1 MDPKQTKFHYHIVK
15 YLVPLYDPNRDDIY
29 GVIFNMTYNKKAY
42 IVNISKRKY
51 EVMIMD
57 ELNKIGTV
65 EVKILKHEL

>member
-1 MDPKQTKFHYHIVK
+1 MDPKQTRLHYHIVN
-15 YLVPLYDPNRDDIY
+15 YLAPLYNPNKDDIH
-29 GVIFNMTYNKKAY
+29 GIIFSIKYKKIFCAVK
-42 IVNISKRKY
+42 IAKRKY